1 MELECRRKGKKAS
14 SKAFLLH
21 GSSMSHGLTCESAR
35 SWDSSVGLFFN
46 VPHVPVMVSVIGADQ
61 GTEVPS
67 P

>member
-1 MELECRRKGKKAS
+1 MELDYRRKGKEAS

-21 GSSMSHGLTCESAR
+21 GSSMSTLTCESAR
-35 SWDSSVGLFFN
+35 SWGSSVGLFFN
-46 VPHVPVMVSVIGADQ
+46 VPHVPIMVSVIGADQ